1 MLDVSWI
8 YKFKGLS
15 HLFSLFTSCSAL
27 RLPGN
32 SISRLLIRLVSSLG
46 NNFIVSLGNNFIVSL
61 GNNFIVSSLVVCES
75 SVSRSV
81 YSLNEVFCWYVVAT
95 AKTIF
100 QILTN

>member
-1 MLDVSWI
+1 MSWI

-46 NNFIVSLGNNFIVSL
+46 NNFIVSLGNNFIVS
-61 GNNFIVSSLVVCES
+61 SLVVCES

-100 QILTN
+100 QIPTN

>member
-46 NNFIVSLGNNFIVSL
+46 NNFIVSFVI
-61 GNNFIVSSLVVCES
+61 NFIVSSLVVCES

-95 AKTIF
+95 TKTIF

>member
-46 NNFIVSLGNNFIVSL
+46 NNFIVSLGNNFIVS
-61 GNNFIVSSLVVCES
+61 SLVVCES